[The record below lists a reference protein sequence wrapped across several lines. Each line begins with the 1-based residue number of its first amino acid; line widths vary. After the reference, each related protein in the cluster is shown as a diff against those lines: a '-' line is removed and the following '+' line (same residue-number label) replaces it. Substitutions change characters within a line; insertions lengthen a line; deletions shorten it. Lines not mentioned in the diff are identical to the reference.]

1 VHKCLADTAEFTK
14 GCPMEFSKFSCVF
27 QGNEARAR
35 AAALRFEPE
44 HCTLDNVNGTELDRA
59 LAGRHLHLMGD
70 SLMRQVFISLGC
82 LLHSAI
88 AEFDIPWTE
97 WTCGK
102 ESKPCIKSG
111 PHSGFHHGRI
121 ILASGTEIRFDGR
134 KLSSEGGIVV
144 FEQGVHDSVRA
155 GALKL
160 VDELFKLAN
169 LDIHA
174 LIWMPTPPQAFHT
187 DTAEFNS
194 YELLDLPPGEAD
206 LCRPSVA
213 DHRRAA
219 ETEALRESGAIDL
232 LRAAIVLEGVEHLG
246 HSKVGN
252 GFRSERHPGGDCT
265 HYCMPGV
272 PDEMARVLYN
282 ILIAHAHVVR

>member
-1 VHKCLADTAEFTK
+1 MTPRSLLAGAKASEY
-14 GCPMEFSKFSCVF
+14 SCSAVASRP
-27 QGNEARAR
+27 Q
-35 AAALRFEPE
+35 AAAWFP
-44 HCTLDNVNGTELDRA
+44 
-59 LAGRHLHLMGD
+59 
-70 SLMRQVFISLGC
+70 LGV
-82 LLHSAI
+82 
-88 AEFDIPWTE
+88 
-97 WTCGK
+97 G
-102 ESKPCIKSG
+102 
-111 PHSGFHHGRI
+111 
-121 ILASGTEIRFDGR
+121 
-134 KLSSEGGIVV
+134 
-144 FEQGVHDSVRA
+144 SV
-155 GALKL
+155 
-160 VDELFKLAN
+160 
-169 LDIHA
+169 

-213 DHRRAA
+213 DYRRAA

-252 GFRSERHPGGDCT
+252 GFRSERQPGGDCT